1 MVALRISKAQI
12 LQACVEKQQR
22 TIDDFLKEIAELKVQ
37 LFERE
42 ETESQQQRTSPERQ
56 ELLLRMEHELA
67 FLNSEMAVLRQI
79 NSNLELDEVELG
91 AVVVTNQRTFFISTS
106 IERIEVEG
114 QSVIGISVKAPI
126 YRAMREKKAGQSFL
140 YGGVRFDILEVY

>member
-91 AVVVTNQRTFFISTS
+91 LSW
-106 IERIEVEG
+106 
-114 QSVIGISVKAPI
+114 
-126 YRAMREKKAGQSFL
+126 
-140 YGGVRFDILEVY
+140 

>member
-1 MVALRISKAQI
+1 MVALRLSKALI
-12 LQACVEKQQR
+12 IEACIAKQQQ
-22 TIDDFLKEIAELKVQ
+22 TIEDFQREIAELKIQ
-37 LFERE
+37 LYERD
-42 ETESQQQRTSPERQ
+42 ETESQEQRPSPERQ
-56 ELLLRMEHELA
+56 ELKLRMEHELE
-67 FLNSEMAVLRQI
+67 FLNYEMSVLRQLKADEE
-79 NSNLELDEVELG
+79 SEEVELG